1 MLCDSGDILSPNG
14 CRTERLQNHNN
25 SHKEK
30 CPQFHFFQRE
40 NVIFIFLFFIFFFHV
55 LIFLLTAANCILIKF
70 HHNFGCWYLI
80 IEFTVSQRIF
90 FFLFTFMQPKPHIKM
105 AFLMLS
111 LPAKATAEAE
121 TNTSLDWY
129 SPTLP
134 LKTTNY
140 SRNLDSHIKAHG
152 QYMQWREGQENPE
165 WNGVNGLLIHLL
177 QSSSTS
183 LISKKNRFLNAGK
196 TNYALKITQWNKV
209 CLMFLNFSGVHASGQ
224 LFHFDFWNWTM

>member
-121 TNTSLDWY
+121 TNTSMDWY

-140 SRNLDSHIKAHG
+140 SRNLDSHIQTHHQHLPQRRDKKILNGQGSPAHWHML
-152 QYMQWREGQENPE
+152 QLHQTLNT
-165 WNGVNGLLIHLL
+165 VNFFVHFSKHTVVC
-177 QSSSTS
+177 QNWVWT
-183 LISKKNRFLNAGK
+183 ISFKFLMPCV
-196 TNYALKITQWNKV
+196 LHCW
-209 CLMFLNFSGVHASGQ
+209 
-224 LFHFDFWNWTM
+224 